1 MRVGTVA
8 ILVVFCSFAVILC
21 GCTTPGTV
29 SRTRHADPAALR
41 VGITPDYPP
50 LIYKRGAR
58 IVGVD
63 ADLARELAAGLGRKL
78 EFVELTWE
86 EQIPA
91 LNAGRIDIIM
101 SGMSVTK
108 AREVRVAFCDPYL
121 RTGLIAA
128 VSAGAVDRYLKRED
142 ILNFSG
148 RVGVVKG
155 TTAEAFVR
163 RSLPG
168 AHPVPLTKLADA
180 APFFMGK
187 RIKMF
192 IHDVY
197 AVVWLVSESETELAG
212 IWDPLTDEDL
222 AWAVRR
228 QEPEFREAVN
238 EIVAAWRNDGT
249 LKKVLDQWMP
259 RRDQIQWAPR
269 ASKENLK

>member
-1 MRVGTVA
+1 MRAGMVV
-8 ILVVFCSFAVILC
+8 ILVVFCSVAVILS
-21 GCTTPGTV
+21 GCTTPGTE
-29 SRTRHADPAALR
+29 SRTQNAGPAVLR

-50 LIYKRGAR
+50 LMFKRGAR

-63 ADLARELAAGLGRKL
+63 ADLARELAASLGRKL
-78 EFVELTWE
+78 EFVELTWQ

-91 LNAGRIDIIM
+91 LNAGRTDIIM
-101 SGMSVTK
+101 SGMSVTR
-108 AREVRVAFCDPYL
+108 AREVRVAFCEPYL
-121 RTGLIAA
+121 RNGLIAA
-128 VSAGAVDRYLKRED
+128 VSAGAVGRYFKRED

-163 RSLPG
+163 RSLPD
-168 AHPVPLTKLADA
+168 ADLVPLTKSADA
-180 APFFMGK
+180 APFFMVK
-187 RIKMF
+187 KIKMF

-197 AVVWLVSESETELAG
+197 AVAWVVSESETELAG

-228 QEPEFREAVN
+228 QEADFRQAVN

-249 LKKVLDQWMP
+249 LKKVLDQWIP
-259 RRDQIQWAPR
+259 HRDKIQWPPR